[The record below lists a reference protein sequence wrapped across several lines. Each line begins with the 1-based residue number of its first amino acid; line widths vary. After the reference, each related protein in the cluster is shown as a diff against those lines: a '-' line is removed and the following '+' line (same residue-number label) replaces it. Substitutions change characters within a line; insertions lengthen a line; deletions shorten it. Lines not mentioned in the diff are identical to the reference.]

1 MMYNQAMKLDLIGYK
16 SGRLTVVAFERKAAD
31 GSSIW
36 RCACD
41 CGAMVGVIARNLRSG
56 NTKSCGCLRR
66 ERASSSDHGH
76 KRRGLSSPTYVSWSR
91 MMQRCNDP
99 NSNRWSLYGGRGITV
114 CPQWRTFQGFLADMG
129 ERPPGKTL
137 DRINV
142 DGNYEPDNCRWATAS
157 EQARNRRKHD
167 NSH

>member
-1 MMYNQAMKLDLIGYK
+1 
-16 SGRLTVVAFERKAAD
+16 
-31 GSSIW
+31 
-36 RCACD
+36 
-41 CGAMVGVIARNLRSG
+41 
-56 NTKSCGCLRR
+56 
-66 ERASSSDHGH
+66 
-76 KRRGLSSPTYVSWSR
+76 
-91 MMQRCNDP
+91 MQRCNDP